1 MDMRNDPAKCVVRCL
16 RSDLKGRSR
25 SRNMR
30 FEVRKLYALHGGG
43 DAGVSESSKR
53 GIETKSNRARG
64 RRHSTKRA
72 WSARCQQGSDQG
84 GLLTLS
90 ELNCAYGLGVA

>member
-1 MDMRNDPAKCVVRCL
+1 VAQQRGVVGCL

-30 FEVRKLYALHGGG
+30 FEVRKLYALQRGE
-43 DAGVSESSKR
+43 DAGVSEHCKR
-53 GIETKSNRARG
+53 GIKTKSNRACG
-64 RRHSTKRA
+64 RRHSTKEA
-72 WSARCQQGSDQG
+72 SSARCQQGGNQE